1 MMSMNNLFPFL
12 LGIPLIA
19 AMIAFVC
26 IALRDQFRH
35 LSMVVHLVSVVATW
49 GISWGMAAEVFEH
62 GAIFSAGNW
71 LMLDG
76 LSALFLAVLGLVA
89 LCTGIHS
96 IGYIGHEHQHGE
108 LSGKQV
114 SLFYGLFNLFLATML
129 VALTAN
135 NIMMMW
141 VAIEATTVS
150 SVFLVGLYYQRSS
163 LEAAWKYIMLC
174 SVGVAFGL
182 FGTVMT
188 YANAVAVFDAPEQAL
203 LWTTLRDHA
212 HLLDPRLMQIAF
224 IFIVIGFGTKTGLFP
239 MHTWLPDA
247 HSEAPSPVS
256 GLLSAGLLNCALLI
270 ILRHFA
276 ISSIV
281 LGSDFARSLMLGFGL
296 LSVGVAALFILVQ
309 QDIKRLLAYSS
320 VENMGLIAFAIG
332 LGPLGIFAALL
343 HMMNHSLGKTLM
355 FCGAGNI
362 MLKYGTRDMSIIK
375 GVVRIAPWTGI
386 LFGAGALALGG
397 VPPFNLF
404 VSEFL
409 IICSGLYA
417 QHPVLIIIL
426 LLLLTLVLAGFA
438 RMVAGC
444 VMGAAPEHVE
454 KGEVNYLTVCPLV
467 VLIVLMVVM
476 GTHIPNTIL
485 HGVEQAT
492 QIVINHPNQPL
503 LETLNLPWQQ
513 GIEHISSSSD
523 SLSAVSLTESIN

>member
-1 MMSMNNLFPFL
+1 MMSLNNLFPYLF
-12 LGIPLIA
+12 GIPLIA
-19 AMIAFVC
+19 AAISFACV
-26 IALRDQFRH
+26 ALREEFRR
-35 LSMVVHLVSVVATW
+35 LSVFVHLVSVVATW
-49 GISWGMAAEVFEH
+49 GISWGLAAEVFNN
-62 GAIFSAGNW
+62 GTILSSGQW
-71 LMLDG
+71 LILDG

-96 IGYIGHEHQHGE
+96 IGYIGHEHRHGE
-108 LSGKQV
+108 LTGKQV

-129 VALTAN
+129 IALTAN
-135 NIMMMW
+135 NIIMMW

-182 FGTVMT
+182 FGTIMT
-188 YANAVAVFDAPEQAL
+188 YANAVAVFDHPEQAL
-203 LWTTLRDHA
+203 LWTTLREHA
-212 HLLDPRLMQIAF
+212 QLLDPRLMQIAF

-256 GLLSAGLLNCALLI
+256 GLLSAGLLNCALMI
-270 ILRHFA
+270 IMRHFA
-276 ISSIV
+276 ISTVV
-281 LGSDFARSLMLGFGL
+281 LGGDFARFLMLGFGI
-296 LSVGVAALFILVQ
+296 LSVGIAALFILVQ
-309 QDIKRLLAYSS
+309 KDMKRLLAYSS
-320 VENMGLIAFAIG
+320 VENMGLIAFAVG

-362 MLKYGTRDMSIIK
+362 MLKYGTRDMNIIK
-375 GVVRIAPWTGI
+375 GVVRVAPWTGI

-409 IICSGLYA
+409 IVCSGLYA
-417 QHPVLIIIL
+417 QHPILIIVL
-426 LLLLTLVLAGFA
+426 LLLLTLVLAGLA

-444 VMGAAPEHVE
+444 IMGPAPEHVE
-454 KGEVNYLTVCPLV
+454 KGEVSYLTVCPLV
-467 VLIVLMVVM
+467 LLIVLMAVM
-476 GTHIPNTIL
+476 GTHIPDTIL
-485 HGVEQAT
+485 RGVEQAT
-492 QIVINHPNQPL
+492 QVVVNRPNESL
-503 LETLNLPWQQ
+503 LEALNLPWQS
-513 GIEHISSSSD
+513 GVDISSSD
-523 SLSAVSLTESIN
+523 SGMSAVSLTESVN

>member
-1 MMSMNNLFPFL
+1 MMSMNNLFSFL
-12 LGIPLIA
+12 LGIPFIA

-26 IALRDQFRH
+26 ITLRDQFRQ
-35 LSMVVHLVSVVATW
+35 LSMVLHLVSVVATCA
-49 GISWGMAAEVFEH
+49 ISWGMAAAVFEH

-71 LMLDG
+71 LILDG

-96 IGYIGHEHQHGE
+96 VGYIGHEYQHGE
-108 LSGKQV
+108 LFGKQV
-114 SLFYGLFNLFLATML
+114 SLFYGLFNLFLATMV

-150 SVFLVGLYYQRSS
+150 SVFLVGL
-163 LEAAWKYIMLC
+163 
-174 SVGVAFGL
+174 

-188 YANAVAVFDAPEQAL
+188 YANDVAVFDAPEQAL
-203 LWTTLRDHA
+203 LWTMLRDHA

-247 HSEAPSPVS
+247 HSEASSPVS
-256 GLLSAGLLNCALLI
+256 GLLSAGLLNCELLI

-281 LGSDFARSLMLGFGL
+281 LGSDFDRSLMLGFGL

-386 LFGAGALALGG
+386 LFGAGALA
-397 VPPFNLF
+397 PPFNLF

-492 QIVINHPNQPL
+492 QIVINQPDHPL